1 MISAQKVK
9 GSNPFGRTKGYMKTI
24 FKSNDFIEISWI
36 KNILSS
42 NNIEFFILDETMS
55 TNEGNISAIPVRI
68 LVRQEYADKAINI
81 IKNERK
87 LL

>member
-1 MISAQKVK
+1 M
-9 GSNPFGRTKGYMKTI
+9 YMKTI

-42 NNIEFFILDETMS
+42 NNIEFFILDESMS

-68 LVRQEYADKAINI
+68 LFKQEHADKALNI
-81 IKNERK
+81 IEKERK